1 MERKVCEQ
9 LWATNKYLVLS
20 HSHKV
25 YLQIREYLKQ
35 EVVEVAAVESMIQLA
50 LSMEENPSAVVNA
63 YQHIWSYF
71 KKYATVEE
79 KAQFLE
85 GLKDYQNGVAVK
97 ETILK
102 FLSEL
107 LEKYPNSYLEKA
119 TIFKQ
124 NQDGGSVDKT
134 LA

>member
-50 LSMEENPSAVVNA
+50 LSMEEKPSAVVNA

-102 FLSEL
+102 FLSKL

-119 TIFKQ
+119 TLF
-124 NQDGGSVDKT
+124 
-134 LA
+134 